1 MNLDEKVRYLKNA
14 IDDNKLIIFV
24 GAGISKNSNLPDW
37 DQLIKVFA
45 NKLKYPIKEGQK
57 LSSDEFL
64 KIPQYYY
71 NIFGAEEYKKVI
83 KEELDINGQP
93 NEIHELI
100 FKLNPKHIITTNY
113 DRLLEH
119 TIIEQRMLFDVIA
132 KDKDLLDSKK
142 SNYIIKMHGDIKDLD
157 NIVLK
162 ENDYLN
168 YSQNHILIETY
179 IKSLLVCN
187 TFLFI
192 GYSLNDYNLKQIISW
207 VDYLAKSYTDIND
220 RPKSFIVQEVKEKYR
235 KFTEDYYEKNNLF
248 IINPQEIDKADL
260 ECIETELS
268 DEFGKRLYG
277 TLMYIKDY
285 PQNIIDKFYY
295 QGERFKNLR
304 KISIDDLFSIY
315 RFKSAEVLGGST
327 LCFYRIDSKESVAIM
342 DIINGK
348 NDKEKFV
355 QAMFIKSGIK
365 YIYIQDNI
373 EFKTYYL
380 PDDYIKQNDL
390 FYEFNELEI
399 KCNYKEISER
409 INSINDTNIK
419 AFYLFKLQEFDEA
432 RKCLEELKE
441 SILNKDIYNLL
452 LYKFNLGLLNQLM
465 FRDNKGNY
473 DDFNY
478 IYENIA
484 KKTMY
489 ELNYLNDIFNNNS
502 NQKLELS
509 RLKEKHIKK
518 YLKLDNSVQIGRNI
532 EYDLYKMKT
541 IVYDY
546 YFYIK
551 ENGVYL
557 DYFNNMDS
565 FFEPYI
571 EAIIST
577 YSPKTNRI
585 RTNTLFPDFNKYDSY
600 ILNIYDLDIMI
611 KHSDYKKIK
620 ELLSRYEVKK
630 LKYETDINIVEM
642 LKNLCEYIKSKPN
655 EYNIKYLKKFVLLL
669 SIIDLEKNDI
679 NRVVK
684 ILNNVLINSNGN
696 LHCYI
701 FAEINEDLNSFINRN
716 IKAIDINSFELIIN
730 ELFTEKVYNQ
740 LKEDN
745 NTIYIFKFLNSVNA
759 FSYDLYKNKIDNMIE
774 NKIENN
780 NITYICGLSK
790 FFSNEQKEKI
800 RKNILSSLNSIN
812 INTVIHFIF
821 NDVIEYNEI
830 IENKIISEVDLHV
843 SSRTQQIGFK
853 CFPDPLKILLE
864 NVIVLFL
871 LGKGVDIFKFEKY
884 IEYNDVL
891 YFIIN
896 PSKFDYEKIALDNF
910 NWMNVMRNEEYLK
923 IIIDNGK
930 NIVNKKL
937 KYIIKNEFANEEQ
950 TRLYYKYFE

>member
-780 NITYICGLSK
+780 NITYIRGLSK

>member
-557 DYFNNMDS
+557 DMDS

-759 FSYDLYKNKIDNMIE
+759 FSYDLYKNKIDNIIE

>member
-37 DQLIKVFA
+37 EQLIKVFA

-83 KEELDINGQP
+83 KQELDINGQP

-113 DRLLEH
+113 DKLLEH
-119 TIIEQRMLFDVIA
+119 TIIEQRMLFDIIA

-207 VDYLAKSYTDIND
+207 VDYLAKSYTDIKD

-248 IINPQEIDKADL
+248 IINPQEIDKANL

-304 KISIDDLFSIY
+304 KISINDLFSIY

-327 LCFYRIDSKESVAIM
+327 LCFYRIDSKESVTIM

-380 PDDYIKQNDL
+380 PDDYIRQNDL

-465 FRDNKGNY
+465 FRNNKSNY
-473 DDFNY
+473 DDFSY

-489 ELNYLNDIFNNNS
+489 ELNYLNDIFNNNP

-509 RLKEKHIKK
+509 RLKEKHMKI
-518 YLKLDNSVQIGRNI
+518 YLKLDNSVQIGGNI
-532 EYDLYKMKT
+532 KDCLYKMKT

-551 ENGVYL
+551 ENGLYL
-557 DYFNNMDS
+557 DYFSDMDN

-577 YSPKTNRI
+577 YSPKTKRV
-585 RTNTLFPDFNKYDSY
+585 RTNILFPDDNEYESY
-600 ILNIYDLDIMI
+600 ILNIYDLDIII
-611 KHSDYKKIK
+611 KHSNYKKIK
-620 ELLSRYEVKK
+620 ELFE
-630 LKYETDINIVEM
+630 KYEMKEILYEDNINVIEM
-642 LKNLCEYIKSKPN
+642 LENLCVYITLRA
-655 EYNIKYLKKFVLLL
+655 NIFNVKYLKKLLL
-669 SIIDLEKNDI
+669 LLTIIDLKKEDV
-679 NRVVK
+679 NRVVR
-684 ILNNVLINSNGN
+684 ILENVLINSNGN
-696 LHCYI
+696 LNCYI
-701 FAEINEDLNSFINRN
+701 FSEIGEDLISFINRN
-716 IKAIDINSFELIIN
+716 IEAIAINSFELIID

-745 NTIYIFKFLNSVNA
+745 KTRDIFKFLNSVNA
-759 FSYDLYKNKIDNMIE
+759 FSYDLYKNKIDNIIE
-774 NKIENN
+774 NIIKNN
-780 NITYICGLSK
+780 NIEYIYGLSK
-790 FFSNEQKEKI
+790 SFSNEQKEKI
-800 RKNILSSLNSIN
+800 SENILNNLNSLN
-812 INTVIHFIF
+812 INTIIEFIL
-821 NDVIEYNEI
+821 NDLIEYNEI
-830 IENKIISEVDLHV
+830 IENKIISEADLHV
-843 SSRTQQIGFK
+843 SSKKQQIGFK
-853 CFPDPLKILLE
+853 LFPDPLKILLE
-864 NVIVLFL
+864 KVIVLFL
-871 LGKGVDIFKFEKY
+871 SNKGVNIFKFEKY

-891 YFIIN
+891 FFIIN
-896 PSKFDYEKIALDNF
+896 PSKFDYEKIELDNF
-910 NWMNVMRNEEYLK
+910 NWMNIMRKKEYLK

-937 KYIIKNEFANEEQ
+937 KDIIKNEFANENQ

>member
-557 DYFNNMDS
+557 DMDS

>member
-716 IKAIDINSFELIIN
+716 IKAIDIN
-730 ELFTEKVYNQ
+730 
-740 LKEDN
+740 
-745 NTIYIFKFLNSVNA
+745 
-759 FSYDLYKNKIDNMIE
+759 
-774 NKIENN
+774 
-780 NITYICGLSK
+780 
-790 FFSNEQKEKI
+790 
-800 RKNILSSLNSIN
+800 
-812 INTVIHFIF
+812 
-821 NDVIEYNEI
+821 
-830 IENKIISEVDLHV
+830 
-843 SSRTQQIGFK
+843 
-853 CFPDPLKILLE
+853 
-864 NVIVLFL
+864 
-871 LGKGVDIFKFEKY
+871 
-884 IEYNDVL
+884 
-891 YFIIN
+891 
-896 PSKFDYEKIALDNF
+896 
-910 NWMNVMRNEEYLK
+910 
-923 IIIDNGK
+923 
-930 NIVNKKL
+930 
-937 KYIIKNEFANEEQ
+937 
-950 TRLYYKYFE
+950 

>member
-740 LKEDN
+740 LK
-745 NTIYIFKFLNSVNA
+745 
-759 FSYDLYKNKIDNMIE
+759 
-774 NKIENN
+774 
-780 NITYICGLSK
+780 
-790 FFSNEQKEKI
+790 
-800 RKNILSSLNSIN
+800 
-812 INTVIHFIF
+812 
-821 NDVIEYNEI
+821 
-830 IENKIISEVDLHV
+830 
-843 SSRTQQIGFK
+843 
-853 CFPDPLKILLE
+853 
-864 NVIVLFL
+864 
-871 LGKGVDIFKFEKY
+871 
-884 IEYNDVL
+884 
-891 YFIIN
+891 
-896 PSKFDYEKIALDNF
+896 
-910 NWMNVMRNEEYLK
+910 
-923 IIIDNGK
+923 
-930 NIVNKKL
+930 
-937 KYIIKNEFANEEQ
+937 
-950 TRLYYKYFE
+950 

>member
-1 MNLDEKVRYLKNA
+1 MT
-14 IDDNKLIIFV
+14 LII
-24 GAGISKNSNLPDW
+24 
-37 DQLIKVFA
+37 
-45 NKLKYPIKEGQK
+45 YM
-57 LSSDEFL
+57 
-64 KIPQYYY
+64 KI
-71 NIFGAEEYKKVI
+71 
-83 KEELDINGQP
+83 
-93 NEIHELI
+93 
-100 FKLNPKHIITTNY
+100 
-113 DRLLEH
+113 
-119 TIIEQRMLFDVIA
+119 
-132 KDKDLLDSKK
+132 
-142 SNYIIKMHGDIKDLD
+142 
-157 NIVLK
+157 
-162 ENDYLN
+162 
-168 YSQNHILIETY
+168 
-179 IKSLLVCN
+179 
-187 TFLFI
+187 
-192 GYSLNDYNLKQIISW
+192 
-207 VDYLAKSYTDIND
+207 
-220 RPKSFIVQEVKEKYR
+220 
-235 KFTEDYYEKNNLF
+235 
-248 IINPQEIDKADL
+248 
-260 ECIETELS
+260 
-268 DEFGKRLYG
+268 
-277 TLMYIKDY
+277 
-285 PQNIIDKFYY
+285 
-295 QGERFKNLR
+295 
-304 KISIDDLFSIY
+304 
-315 RFKSAEVLGGST
+315 
-327 LCFYRIDSKESVAIM
+327 
-342 DIINGK
+342 
-348 NDKEKFV
+348 
-355 QAMFIKSGIK
+355 
-365 YIYIQDNI
+365 
-373 EFKTYYL
+373 
-380 PDDYIKQNDL
+380 
-390 FYEFNELEI
+390 
-399 KCNYKEISER
+399 
-409 INSINDTNIK
+409 
-419 AFYLFKLQEFDEA
+419 LQ
-432 RKCLEELKE
+432 
-441 SILNKDIYNLL
+441 
-452 LYKFNLGLLNQLM
+452 
-465 FRDNKGNY
+465 
-473 DDFNY
+473 
-478 IYENIA
+478 
-484 KKTMY
+484 KTMY

-557 DYFNNMDS
+557 DMDS

-790 FFSNEQKEKI
+790 FFSNEQK
-800 RKNILSSLNSIN
+800 RKD
-812 INTVIHFIF
+812 T
-821 NDVIEYNEI
+821 
-830 IENKIISEVDLHV
+830 
-843 SSRTQQIGFK
+843 
-853 CFPDPLKILLE
+853 
-864 NVIVLFL
+864 
-871 LGKGVDIFKFEKY
+871 
-884 IEYNDVL
+884 
-891 YFIIN
+891 
-896 PSKFDYEKIALDNF
+896 
-910 NWMNVMRNEEYLK
+910 
-923 IIIDNGK
+923 
-930 NIVNKKL
+930 
-937 KYIIKNEFANEEQ
+937 
-950 TRLYYKYFE
+950 

>member
-37 DQLIKVFA
+37 EQLIKVFA

-83 KEELDINGQP
+83 KQELDINGQP

-113 DRLLEH
+113 DKLLEH
-119 TIIEQRMLFDVIA
+119 TIIEQRLLFDIIA

-207 VDYLAKSYTDIND
+207 VDYLAKSYTDIKD

-235 KFTEDYYEKNNLF
+235 NFTEDYYEKNNLF

-304 KISIDDLFSIY
+304 KISIDDLFNIY

-380 PDDYIKQNDL
+380 ADDYIKHNDL

-409 INSINDTNIK
+409 INSINDINIK

-465 FRDNKGNY
+465 FKNNKGNY
-473 DDFNY
+473 DDFSY

-489 ELNYLNDIFNNNS
+489 ELNYLNDIFNNNP

-509 RLKEKHIKK
+509 RLKEKHMKI
-518 YLKLDNSVQIGRNI
+518 YLKLDNSVQIGGNI
-532 EYDLYKMKT
+532 KDCLYKMKT

-551 ENGVYL
+551 ENGLYL
-557 DYFNNMDS
+557 DYFSDMDN

-577 YSPKTNRI
+577 YSPKTKRV
-585 RTNTLFPDFNKYDSY
+585 RTNILFPDDNEYESY
-600 ILNIYDLDIMI
+600 ILNIYDLDIII
-611 KHSDYKKIK
+611 KHSNYKKIK
-620 ELLSRYEVKK
+620 ELFE
-630 LKYETDINIVEM
+630 KYEMKEILYEDNINVIEM
-642 LKNLCEYIKSKPN
+642 LENLCVYIN
-655 EYNIKYLKKFVLLL
+655 LRANIFNVKYLKKLLL
-669 SIIDLEKNDI
+669 LLRIIDLKKEDV
-679 NRVVK
+679 NRVVR
-684 ILNNVLINSNGN
+684 ILENLLINSNGN
-696 LHCYI
+696 LNCYI
-701 FAEINEDLNSFINRN
+701 FSEIGEDLISFINRN
-716 IKAIDINSFELIIN
+716 IEAIAINSFELIID
-730 ELFTEKVYNQ
+730 ELFTKKVYNQ
-740 LKEDN
+740 LKEYNKTRD
-745 NTIYIFKFLNSVNA
+745 IFKFLNSVNA
-759 FSYDLYKNKIDNMIE
+759 FSYDLYKNKIDNIIE
-774 NKIENN
+774 NIIENN
-780 NITYICGLSK
+780 NIEYIYGLSK

-800 RKNILSSLNSIN
+800 SENILNNLNSLN
-812 INTVIHFIF
+812 INTIIEFIL
-821 NDVIEYNEI
+821 NDLIEYNEI
-830 IENKIISEVDLHV
+830 IENKIISEADLHV
-843 SSRTQQIGFK
+843 SSKKLQIGFK
-853 CFPDPLKILLE
+853 LFPDPLKILLE
-864 NVIVLFL
+864 KVIILFL
-871 LGKGVDIFKFEKY
+871 SNKGVDIFKFEKY
-884 IEYNDVL
+884 IEYNDIL
-891 YFIIN
+891 FFIIN
-896 PSKFDYEKIALDNF
+896 PSKFDYEKIELDNF
-910 NWMNVMRNEEYLK
+910 NWMNIMRKKEYLK

-937 KYIIKNEFANEEQ
+937 KYIIKNEFANENQ

>member
-655 EYNIKYLKKFVLLL
+655 
-669 SIIDLEKNDI
+669 
-679 NRVVK
+679 
-684 ILNNVLINSNGN
+684 
-696 LHCYI
+696 
-701 FAEINEDLNSFINRN
+701 
-716 IKAIDINSFELIIN
+716 
-730 ELFTEKVYNQ
+730 
-740 LKEDN
+740 
-745 NTIYIFKFLNSVNA
+745 
-759 FSYDLYKNKIDNMIE
+759 
-774 NKIENN
+774 
-780 NITYICGLSK
+780 
-790 FFSNEQKEKI
+790 
-800 RKNILSSLNSIN
+800 
-812 INTVIHFIF
+812 
-821 NDVIEYNEI
+821 
-830 IENKIISEVDLHV
+830 
-843 SSRTQQIGFK
+843 
-853 CFPDPLKILLE
+853 
-864 NVIVLFL
+864 
-871 LGKGVDIFKFEKY
+871 
-884 IEYNDVL
+884 
-891 YFIIN
+891 
-896 PSKFDYEKIALDNF
+896 
-910 NWMNVMRNEEYLK
+910 
-923 IIIDNGK
+923 
-930 NIVNKKL
+930 
-937 KYIIKNEFANEEQ
+937 
-950 TRLYYKYFE
+950 